1 MGDKMLENVRQE
13 LERILNEHQQESGLH
28 MIGGREKLVSR
39 LLELL
44 MPQSVYRREPGR
56 VDQED

>member
-1 MGDKMLENVRQE
+1 
-13 LERILNEHQQESGLH
+13 

-39 LLELL
+39 LLTLL
-44 MPQSVYRREPGR
+44 SPPSVYRREPGR